1 MKCRKGLAL
10 GVCVAMICAAI
21 TGCSQKKDAPAA
33 SAATEQAV
41 TETAAE
47 SAAETGQTVTEAE
60 VESVPETEI
69 AEEALTETEVDV
81 EQIMSEQGIMLPFMY
96 SGDDSYLATICSWME
111 TEFGQY
117 YDLDGGV
124 IIPEPVILYT
134 DDSNEEDIKIW
145 GDFQEDVYTL
155 EEETLVNQSGGSNP
169 GLLHLKKTDDASY
182 EVTEFEKVGDGS
194 DYDKDVQ
201 RIFSSAPADAGDL
214 VAAFQEIGN
223 NGARD
228 KARWEY
234 LKMYVDEVPQ
244 SIKSYKMYGWQP
256 VSLEGTEPPQE
267 FWVEE

>member
-10 GVCVAMICAAI
+10 GICLAMICAAI

-41 TETAAE
+41 TETVAE
-47 SAAETGQTVTEAE
+47 SAAETEQAVTEAE
-60 VESVPETEI
+60 VESVAETEI
-69 AEEALTETEVDV
+69 AEEDVTETEVDV
-81 EQIMSEQGIMLPFMY
+81 EQIMSEQESMLPFMY
-96 SGDDSYLATICSWME
+96 SGDDPYLPVICGWME

-124 IIPEPVILYT
+124 FIPEPVILYT
-134 DDSNEEDIKIW
+134 DESNEEDIKIW

-155 EEETLVNQSGGSNP
+155 DDETLVNQSGGSNP
-169 GLLHLKKTDDASY
+169 GLLHLKKTDDADY
-182 EVTEFEKVGDGS
+182 EVTEFEKVGDGT
-194 DYDKDVQ
+194 DYDKDVE
-201 RIFSSAPADAGDL
+201 RIFGSAPADAGDL
-214 VAAFQEIGN
+214 VSAFQEAGD
-223 NGARD
+223 NGTKD
-228 KARWEY
+228 IARWEC
-234 LKMYVDEVPQ
+234 LKMYIDQVPQ